1 MDVEL
6 LARLIA
12 YAALIAATIEYCEI
26 VKRRLLVR
34 RLRAEQL
41 DSQTMGLQGLVRVF
55 LADER

>member
-1 MDVEL
+1 MDMEL

-34 RLRAEQL
+34 RRRAEQL